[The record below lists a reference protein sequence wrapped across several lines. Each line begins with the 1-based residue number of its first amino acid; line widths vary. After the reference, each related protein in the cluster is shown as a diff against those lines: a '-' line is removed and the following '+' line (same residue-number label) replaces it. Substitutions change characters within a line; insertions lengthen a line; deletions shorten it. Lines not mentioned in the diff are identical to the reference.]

1 MTIKNNKLNKIIK
14 IATAIIT
21 IVAIIFVSERVI
33 TDQVWNLHQI
43 DTGRIIKI
51 VFIGGFFYFTNLT
64 FLPMIWRRLL
74 VWFGEKPKSFIEIY
88 VLYGISQISKYVPG
102 NIFHFATRH
111 VMSLQNGSKNAPL
124 LGATIFELIIT
135 VIGATTV
142 CLIGYIFNV
151 RYSNLSVDK
160 ILLFWG
166 ILILFLFTFIISL
179 PKVIKIIPSAAFFLQ
194 DFQKK
199 HKNWKDAFVSIS
211 PVFIYTLSFFMISG
225 FIFYLLIIGVNSNG
239 EGISIS
245 VALSIY
251 SIAYLLGLITP
262 GAPGGVG
269 VRESIIIVLIS
280 GYTGNS
286 QATLIALLSRLITVI
301 GDLFFYLTSIILRN
315 QKKMM

>member
-1 MTIKNNKLNKIIK
+1 MTINNIKLNKIVK

-21 IVAIIFVSERVI
+21 IVAIIFVTERVI
-33 TDQVWNLHQI
+33 TNQVWNLNQI

-74 VWFGEKPKSFIEIY
+74 VWFGEKPKSFVEIY

-102 NIFHFATRH
+102 NVFHFATRH
-111 VMSLQNGSKNAPL
+111 VMSLRNGSKNAPL
-124 LGATIFELIIT
+124 LGATILELIIT

-160 ILLFWG
+160 LLLFWG
-166 ILILFLFTFIISL
+166 ILISFFFTFIISL
-179 PKVIKIIPSAAFFLQ
+179 PKIIKIFPSAAFFLQ

-225 FIFYLLIIGVNSNG
+225 IIFYLLTIWVNSNDK
-239 EGISIS
+239 EIPIS
-245 VALSIY
+245 VAISIY

-269 VRESIIIVLIS
+269 VRESIIIVLLS

-301 GDLFFYLTSIILRN
+301 GDLFFYLFSLALRKL
-315 QKKMM
+315 KKL

>member
-1 MTIKNNKLNKIIK
+1 MTINNIKLNKIIK

-21 IVAIIFVSERVI
+21 IAAIIFVTERVI
-33 TDQVWNLHQI
+33 TNQVWSLNQI
-43 DTGRIIKI
+43 DTGIII
-51 VFIGGFFYFTNLT
+51 RTVFIGGFFYFTNLT

-74 VWFGEKPKSFIEIY
+74 VWFGEEPKSFIEVY

-124 LGATIFELIIT
+124 LGATILELIIT

-160 ILLFWG
+160 VFLFG
-166 ILILFLFTFIISL
+166 GMLFLFLSTFVISL
-179 PKVIKIIPSAAFFLQ
+179 PRIIKIFPSIAFFLR

-199 HKNWKDAFVSIS
+199 NKNGKDAFVSFL
-211 PVFIYTLSFFMISG
+211 PVFIYTLSFFIISG
-225 FIFYLLIIGVNSNG
+225 LIFYLIIIWINTNG
-239 EGISIS
+239 KEIPIS

-262 GAPGGVG
+262 GASGGVG

-280 GYTGNS
+280 GYIGNS

-301 GDLFFYLTSIILRN
+301 GDLIFYLLSIFFKN
-315 QKKMM
+315 QKKL